1 MKNSSTTSV
10 VGLLRHEDHRLITGT
25 GKFSADWT
33 LEGQLHAAIIRSDV
47 ASGTLNSIDLD
58 SVREAPGVKLV
69 LTAEDVADAGFG
81 DIPSGP
87 PLKNAD
93 GEAASINAMPL
104 LAGTTVKFVGQPIAM
119 VVAETALQAHDAAT
133 LAYIDYDELPVAANT
148 HDALEKDAAPIH
160 DGETTNLSLHFNH
173 GDREATDAAFDAA
186 AFTSE
191 LTVRSQRLI
200 GAPMEP
206 RACNASH
213 DAGSGITTVYSP
225 TQGLNGM
232 RAYLQAITGSESDK
246 IDVIAEDVGG
256 SFGLRAGA
264 FPETALVMLAARKL
278 GLPVKWVAR
287 RSELFIGEWHGRG
300 LTLHGRIALDS
311 EHNITAIRFDDTVD
325 IGAFNC
331 YFGGFIGTNNLWVTM
346 GGAYRVPALYME
358 SKLVWTNTL
367 PVSAYRGAGR
377 PDIAFAIE
385 RLIEHTAREHK
396 LDPVAFR
403 KQNFIPRDAF
413 PYTTANGTEYDCG
426 DFHGVLDTA
435 LKLSDYDSFATRAS
449 EAEANGKL
457 RGIGIGYYVE
467 KSGAGGA
474 PKDQVSCRFQRDG
487 SIQLFGVTGPSGQ
500 GHETTFAAIVAEA
513 LGIDSALIGF
523 TAGKSSEKLVGNGTG
538 GSRSLYGAGSAF
550 KNLASEII
558 KKAKPH
564 AAQSLS
570 CEEADLQYENGEF
583 RSTKAGASLKLIDL
597 AVQLL
602 SQSDSEHTHPLNCEA
617 HTITGA
623 NYPNGCHI
631 AEIEISPRSGMV
643 EVVTYTAVDD
653 LGNVISPLLVEGQV
667 HGGVVQGVGQAFS
680 EEAVYDDN
688 GQLLSGS
695 FMDYALPRAG
705 AISEF
710 RIGSYPVPTQLNE
723 LGAKGVGESGCSGS
737 LPAISNAMMQA
748 LAKVGASPID
758 MPYTPPKVWKA
769 IKDAAKVRET
779 A

>member
-1 MKNSSTTSV
+1 MKNNPHAHSA
-10 VGLLRHEDHRLITGT
+10 GLLRHEDLRLITGS

-33 LEGQLHAAIIRSDV
+33 LEGQLHSAIIRSDV
-47 ASGTLNSIDLD
+47 ASGKLKSVDLD
-58 SVREAPGVKLV
+58 QVRAAPGVKLV
-69 LTAEDVADAGFG
+69 LTAEDVREAGFG

-87 PLKNAD
+87 PLKNPD
-93 GEAASINAMPL
+93 GEEASKQTMPL
-104 LAGTTVKFVGQPIAM
+104 LANETVKFVGQPIAM
-119 VVAETALQAHDAAT
+119 VIADTALQAQDAAA
-133 LAYIDYDELPVAANT
+133 LVFIDYEELPVAVDALR
-148 HDALEKDAAPIH
+148 ALEKDTPPIH
-160 DGETTNLSLHFNH
+160 EAKDSNLFLHFNH
-173 GDREATDAAFDAA
+173 GDREATDTAFAAA

-191 LTVRSQRLI
+191 LTVKSQRLI

-213 DAGSGITTVYSP
+213 DPTSGITTVYSP

-232 RAYLQAITGSESDK
+232 RAYLQAIIGSDGED

-256 SFGLRAGA
+256 SFGVRAGA
-264 FPETALVMLAARKL
+264 FSETALVILAARKL
-278 GLPVKWVAR
+278 GRPVKWIGR

-300 LTLHGRIALDS
+300 LTLHGQIALDS
-311 EHNITAIRFDDTVD
+311 DHNITAIRFDDTVD

-385 RLIEHTAREHK
+385 RLIEHTAKEHN
-396 LDPVAFR
+396 LDPVEFR
-403 KQNFIPRDAF
+403 QQNFVPRDAF
-413 PYTTANGTEYDCG
+413 PYTTANGSEYDCG
-426 DFHGVLDTA
+426 DFHGVLDKA
-435 LKLSDYDSFATRAS
+435 LKLSDYDSFAARANAA
-449 EAEANGKL
+449 EAEGKL

-474 PKDQVSCRFQRDG
+474 PKDQVSCRFQNDG
-487 SIQLFGVTGPSGQ
+487 TLQLFGVTGPSGQ
-500 GHETTFAAIVAEA
+500 GHETTFAAIVSDA
-513 LGIDSALIGF
+513 LGIDAGLIGF
-523 TAGKSSEKLVGNGTG
+523 TAGKSSEKLIGNGTG

-550 KNLASEII
+550 KNLALEII
-558 KKAKPH
+558 NKAKPH
-564 AAQSLS
+564 AARILK
-570 CEEADLQYENGEF
+570 CEETDLQYANGKF
-583 RSTKAGASLKLIDL
+583 TSSKGAGETLGLTDL
-597 AVQLL
+597 AVDLAD
-602 SQSDSEHTHPLNCEA
+602 SDAAAHPLNCDA

-631 AEIEISPRSGMV
+631 AEIEISPQSGVV

-653 LGNVISPLLVEGQV
+653 LGNVISPTLVEGQV
-667 HGGVVQGVGQAFS
+667 HGGVVQGVGQAFM
-680 EEAVYDDN
+680 EQAVYDEN

-705 AISEF
+705 SISEF

-748 LAKVGASPID
+748 LGKVGAGPID

-769 IKDAAKVRET
+769 IKDVENRKESA
-779 A
+779 